1 MKTQTTF
8 QSNLFQSIILATTLM
23 ISTSAM
29 ATAPECRH
37 ISSPYQRDLC
47 SKQVADAAK
56 SGSHGIALGI
66 AVDSRFPM
74 ELRKTIEQDSFARMK
89 TVEAKCYEDQDCRLA
104 EFTKLYHY
112 YKDVKAKAFQ
122 AAMNKPAAPVAAKPM
137 NMTVS
142 AKAKADFDAIPSKPY
157 DEQGE

>member
-1 MKTQTTF
+1 MTK
-8 QSNLFQSIILATTLM
+8 LFKSILLAVAMLA
-23 ISTSAM
+23 SATVS

-122 AAMNKPAAPVAAKPM
+122 AVMNKPAVPVAAKPM

-157 DEQGE
+157 DEEGE